1 MGLPPWIEG
10 RLDQYLQC
18 LCIVMYV
25 SSTKK
30 PLKYS
35 GAPTPPEVFRD
46 VFAPNFEVNETAG
59 MVRTQIYLT
68 RAEHGFISTEAARR
82 GETMAAVI
90 RGCIDDKMRVPDTA
104 WTANPMLEPTPS
116 DAGPVLPEDAA
127 INHDHYLYGTPK
139 KYLKKRGKWVLAEPE
154 AGR

>member
-1 MGLPPWIEG
+1 MS
-10 RLDQYLQC
+10 
-18 LCIVMYV
+18 MYCDV
-25 SSTKK
+25 CFFNEE
-30 PLKYS
+30 
-35 GAPTPPEVFRD
+35 AAEVFECTDSAGGVPRCLR
-46 VFAPNFEVNETAG
+46 AQLRGQRNRWNGPNPD
-59 MVRTQIYLT
+59 LSD

>member
-1 MGLPPWIEG
+1 M
-10 RLDQYLQC
+10 
-18 LCIVMYV
+18 
-25 SSTKK
+25 KK

-35 GAPTPPEVFRD
+35 SAPKPPDVLRD
-46 VFAPNFEVNETAG
+46 LPALTRGLNESVG

-68 RAEHGFISTEAARR
+68 RTEHGFIEAEAARR

-104 WTANPMLEPTPS
+104 WAANPMLEPTPS
-116 DAGPVLPEDAA
+116 DAGLKLPEDAA

>member
-1 MGLPPWIEG
+1 MS
-10 RLDQYLQC
+10 
-18 LCIVMYV
+18 MYHDV
-25 SSTKK
+25 CSSMKK

-35 GAPTPPEVFRD
+35 SAPTPPAVLRD
-46 VFAPNFEVNETAG
+46 VFAPNLEINETQG

-68 RAEHGFISTEAARR
+68 RAEHGFIATEAARR

-104 WTANPMLEPTPS
+104 WMANPMLEPTPS
-116 DAGPVLPEDAA
+116 DTGQVLPEDAA

>member
-1 MGLPPWIEG
+1 M
-10 RLDQYLQC
+10 
-18 LCIVMYV
+18 
-25 SSTKK
+25 KK

-35 GAPTPPEVFRD
+35 SAPKPPDVLRD
-46 VFAPNFEVNETAG
+46 LPALTRGLNESVG

-68 RAEHGFISTEAARR
+68 RTEHGFIEAEAARR

-104 WTANPMLEPTPS
+104 WTANPMLETTPM

-127 INHDHYLYGTPK
+127 INHDHYLYGTAK
-139 KYLKKRGKWVLAEPE
+139 KYLKKRGKWVLAESE
-154 AGR
+154 ARH

>member
-1 MGLPPWIEG
+1 M
-10 RLDQYLQC
+10 
-18 LCIVMYV
+18 
-25 SSTKK
+25 KK

-35 GAPTPPEVFRD
+35 SAPKPPDVLRD
-46 VFAPNFEVNETAG
+46 LPALTRGLNESVG

-68 RAEHGFISTEAARR
+68 RTEHGFIEAEAARR

-116 DAGPVLPEDAA
+116 DAGLELPEDAA
-127 INHDHYLYGTPK
+127 INHDHYLYGTAK
-139 KYLKKRGKWVLAEPE
+139 KYLKKRGKWVLAESE
-154 AGR
+154 ARH